1 MKLLQRAFRDF
12 KYNYFI
18 PVTVEKYVNQ
28 CMYELFAAPFSLQ
41 LVRSAKAR
49 MSEMEEREKA
59 SMMDVHRPST
69 SAVQEV
75 ETQPDLNLNVR

>member
-1 MKLLQRAFRDF
+1 
-12 KYNYFI
+12 
-18 PVTVEKYVNQ
+18 
-28 CMYELFAAPFSLQ
+28 MYELFAAPFSLQ

-75 ETQPDLNLNVR
+75 ETQPDQNLNVR